1 MKDATPRQQLVAFM
15 SKFTPEVQSV
25 AKKALAKMRKRAP
38 GAMVLVYDNY
48 NALAIGFAPTDRAS
62 DVVFSIALYPR
73 WVSLFFLNGAK
84 LRDPSRILKG
94 SGTPRPAY
102 RPPQSGRSRLAGS
115 RGAHRAGER
124 DCGDA
129 VPEQRPR
136 PDDHQVRLGQAA
148 AAQASV
154 GQGCD

>member
-38 GAMVLVYDNY
+38 GALELVYDNY

-94 SGTPRPAY
+94 SGTRVRHIVLRNPEDLDSPEVAALIEQAKEIAATPFPSSAR
-102 RPPQSGRSRLAGS
+102 GRMIIKSVSAR
-115 RGAHRAGER
+115 
-124 DCGDA
+124 
-129 VPEQRPR
+129 QRPR
-136 PDDHQVRLGQAA
+136 KHP
-148 AAQASV
+148 
-154 GQGCD
+154 

>member
-38 GAMVLVYDNY
+38 GAMELVYDNY

-94 SGTPRPAY
+94 SGTRVRHIVLRNPEDLDSPEVAALIEQAKKIAATPFPSSAR
-102 RPPQSGRSRLAGS
+102 GRMIIKSVSAR
-115 RGAHRAGER
+115 
-124 DCGDA
+124 
-129 VPEQRPR
+129 QRPR
-136 PDDHQVRLGQAA
+136 KHP
-148 AAQASV
+148 
-154 GQGCD
+154 

>member
-38 GAMVLVYDNY
+38 GAMELVYDNY
-48 NALAIGFAPTDRAS
+48 NALAIGFAPTDRTS

-94 SGTPRPAY
+94 SGTRVRHIVLRNPEDLDSPEVAALIEQAKKIAATPFPSSAR
-102 RPPQSGRSRLAGS
+102 GRMIIKSVSAR
-115 RGAHRAGER
+115 
-124 DCGDA
+124 
-129 VPEQRPR
+129 QRPR
-136 PDDHQVRLGQAA
+136 KHP
-148 AAQASV
+148 
-154 GQGCD
+154 